1 MLQSAQVALMAV
13 AACVFSLLSGL
24 LVNSADAHGVVVFAW
39 VEGDQVHVESKFS
52 GGRKVNGG
60 KVVVLDSQGTELLRG
75 TTDAQ
80 GKYDFTVPAKTDLKI
95 LLQAG
100 MGHQGEW
107 TVSASEIEAPG
118 EAGGGSQ
125 STPGIKDPPDHPTTV
140 IEPASQTTA
149 AADDLAAIEA
159 AVEKAL
165 DRKLKPVVQML
176 VETRQSGPTL
186 QDILGGI
193 GYILGLIGVGAYV
206 HSRKKS

>member
-1 MLQSAQVALMAV
+1 MNKINRFALITMV
-13 AACVFSLLSGL
+13 TWTVLGLSGL
-24 LVNSADAHGVVVFAW
+24 LVKPADAHGVIVFAW
-39 VEGDQVHVESKFS
+39 VEGDRVHVESKFS

-118 EAGGGSQ
+118 EAGGESQ
-125 STPGIKDPPDHPTTV
+125 GTPRIKGTL
-140 IEPASQTTA
+140 QTTRP
-149 AADDLAAIEA
+149 LLSNPRL
-159 AVEKAL
+159 KRPAL
-165 DRKLKPVVQML
+165 LL
-176 VETRQSGPTL
+176 IWRQSKLRWKRPLT
-186 QDILGGI
+186 
-193 GYILGLIGVGAYV
+193 AN
-206 HSRKKS
+206 